1 MRLRLI
7 VGVQVAILSLLVVLA
22 LWHRDTLSERFE
34 PIQVFFPAS
43 GESALPPADVSLPA
57 APSHQV
63 SVETP
68 EKEVAPIEDG
78 GLEGGRV
85 EGVEVVTSKILEN
98 VDDYVRAIFDPADAT
113 FERLEC
119 PVPLPAVLARY
130 ETLRSPAATPRNAP
144 RNTPR
149 KIFKYYFALDLT
161 QAVDLLPR
169 LIGSIVE
176 AIRFL
181 GPENCVLS
189 VVEGNSDD
197 GTTLVF
203 DAIRPELDALGIGR
217 YFFETSSVNPKEGEN
232 QRVVSLAK
240 LRNLALQPMLDNT
253 RHYSEDTTVIFLND
267 VAICMEDILEL
278 AYQRNHLGADMTCA
292 MDWTYVGPHPTFYDV
307 WVSRTMTG
315 ESFFRIPEDRSWD
328 EAWNLFWNDHETK
341 SRYSTHLPFQVFS
354 CWNGAVA
361 FSADPIL
368 YGDVAFRSSNPGEC
382 FQGEPELFCKDLWYK
397 GWGKIAMVPS
407 VNLEYSDDQG
417 RAIKAQKGYTS
428 KWTGP
433 EQDKK
438 SKIEWQ
444 QDPPEQVKCMEVME
458 KPEWRPWDETLITSW
473 SRKARRS
480 NRKHRRRGDRNGQ
493 RTENATQL

>member
-7 VGVQVAILSLLVVLA
+7 VGRQVAILSLLVVLA
-22 LWHRDTLSERFE
+22 LWYRDTLSERFE
-34 PIQVFFPAS
+34 PVQRLFPAS
-43 GESALPPADVSLPA
+43 GEGAHTPANVSPPA
-57 APSHQV
+57 APSQQA
-63 SVETP
+63 SLETP
-68 EKEVAPIEDG
+68 EKEVTPIENG

-85 EGVEVVTSKILEN
+85 EDVEVATSKTLQN
-98 VDDYVRAIFDPADAT
+98 VDDFVRAIFDPADAT

-119 PVPLPAVLARY
+119 PAPPPAVLARY

-149 KIFKYYFALDLT
+149 RIFKYYFALDLT
-161 QAVDLLPR
+161 QVVDLLPR

-189 VVEGNSDD
+189 IVEGNSDD
-197 GTTLVF
+197 GTTLVL

-217 YFFETSSVNPKEGEN
+217 YFFETSSINPKEGEN
-232 QRVVSLAK
+232 QRVTSLAK

-253 RHYSEDTTVIFLND
+253 RYYSEDTTVIFLND

-278 AYQRNHLGADMTCA
+278 AYQRNHLSADMTCA
-292 MDWTYVGPHPTFYDV
+292 MDWTYVGRHPAFYDV

-315 ESFFRIPEDRSWD
+315 ESFFRIPEERSWD

-341 SRYSTHLPFQVFS
+341 SRYTHLPFQVFS

-368 YGDVAFRSSNPGEC
+368 YGDVTSGT
-382 FQGEPELFCKDLWYK
+382 K
-397 GWGKIAMVPS
+397 GWGKIAVVPS

-417 RAIKAQKGYTS
+417 KALKALKGYTS
-428 KWTGP
+428 KWVGP

-458 KPEWRPWDETLITSW
+458 KPEWRPWDETLVTSW

-480 NRKHRRRGDRNGQ
+480 NRTHWRR
-493 RTENATQL
+493 

>member
-1 MRLRLI
+1 ME
-7 VGVQVAILSLLVVLA
+7 V
-22 LWHRDTLSERFE
+22 
-34 PIQVFFPAS
+34 
-43 GESALPPADVSLPA
+43 
-57 APSHQV
+57 
-63 SVETP
+63 P
-68 EKEVAPIEDG
+68 EKEVTTTEGG

-85 EGVEVVTSKILEN
+85 DGVEGVEGATSKVLESM
-98 VDDYVRAIFDPADAT
+98 DDYVRAIFDPADAT

-119 PVPLPAVLARY
+119 PVPPPPVLARY
-130 ETLRSPAATPRNAP
+130 ETLRSPANAP
-144 RNTPR
+144 RNTPQ
-149 KIFKYYFALDLT
+149 KYFKYYFALDLT
-161 QAVDLLPR
+161 QVVDLLPR

-181 GPENCVLS
+181 GPADCVLS
-189 VVEGNSDD
+189 IVEGNSDD
-197 GTTLVF
+197 GTTLVL
-203 DAIRPELDALGIGR
+203 DSIRPELDALGIGR

-232 QRVVSLAK
+232 QRVISLAK

-253 RHYSEDTTVIFLND
+253 QQYSEDTTVIFLND
-267 VAICMEDILEL
+267 VALCVEDILEL

-292 MDWTYVGPHPTFYDV
+292 MDWTYVGRDPTFYDV
-307 WVSRTMTG
+307 WISRTMTG

-361 FSADPIL
+361 FTAEPIL
-368 YGDVAFRSSNPGEC
+368 YGDVLFRSNNPGEC
-382 FQGEPELFCKDLWYK
+382 YQGEPELFCKDLWYK
-397 GWGKIAMVPS
+397 GWGKIAVVPS

-417 RAIKAQKGYTS
+417 KALKALKGHTS
-428 KWTGP
+428 KWVGP

-444 QDPPEQVKCMEVME
+444 QDPPQQVKCMEVME
-458 KPEWRPWDETLITSW
+458 KPEWRPWDETLVKSW

-480 NRKHRRRGDRNGQ
+480 NHTHRRRWNRNGQ
-493 RTENATQL
+493 IIESARQL